1 MKFFPTKGTNWIV
14 AMAILAI
21 PGALMTGCSKDNNTE
36 INQPKAEGITFAV
49 SGIKIEKSGDIKT
62 KGSVSKMATAPKVY
76 SFDDVD
82 MAVSTDNTVPVRT
95 TSVASSKRGNNLV
108 AAAEDENETID
119 PNVKYVVYIFDGSTF
134 IKSKELSVG
143 GNENIETTGLQTNK
157 DYTWVALSYRDA
169 VEKPGLTAADVALP
183 ANKDVLRAMG
193 TLNLSQSQSVNILF
207 DHVYSRI
214 GIELNTI
221 GVFGEINNTPTITI
235 PKGLN
240 LASGTLNLLSGVL
253 TPSQSTTDINVL
265 NLVDIDPNFKDRKIA
280 YIYTAPIAQNQ
291 TFTVNVKNVGITHVD
306 AVGGQ
311 VNRTYY
317 TSTAGGNFTFTAP
330 TEAGKSYHIKLD
342 VVESPLVTG
351 TGAAA
356 VKWARSNLFYR
367 GANGGDRNYAFY
379 ANNAQTS
386 RADGYFSY
394 LGTVPLTFATPQN
407 QQDPCALV
415 YPVGLWKQPNKNQ
428 LNYLTGTAENALNSV
443 LTPLDQ
449 VTNPALSLSQIVQL
463 LLSGL
468 GNTLDNLGLSTPNTN
483 ATAIP
488 TGTAQKFAQY
498 KLATAQSANAFGS
511 TTSASNNLRFYFNG
525 QITNLGVLTNI
536 GNGTGL
542 AGIDFNNLGVD
553 LIGNPLI
560 TTDLKLVDTY
570 DRQAAFW
577 TNEPKTS
584 ILSGTIATGT
594 WGYLGVT
601 RNNYSLIGLGSITST
616 YTVGQKTGE
625 ATNIDALGLGLLATS
640 FKNVRCVRAN

>member
-1 MKFFPTKGTNWIV
+1 MTKFFPTKGTNWIV

-36 INQPKAEGITFAV
+36 INQPKADGISFAV

-62 KGSVSKMATAPKVY
+62 KGSVSKTTTSAKVY

-82 MAVSTDNTVPVRT
+82 MVVSTDNTIPVRK
-95 TSVASSKRGNNLV
+95 TSVASTLRGNGLT
-108 AAAEDENETID
+108 AAAADENETID
-119 PNVKYVVYIFDGSTF
+119 PGVKYVVYIFDGSTF

-143 GNENIETTGLQTNK
+143 GTETIETTGLETNK

-221 GVFGEINNTPTITI
+221 GVFGAINNTPTITI

-240 LASGTLNLLSGVL
+240 LASGTLNLLSGIL
-253 TPSQSTTDINVL
+253 TPSQSTTDISVL
-265 NLVDIDPNFKDRKIA
+265 NLEDIDPNYQDRKIA

-306 AVGGQ
+306 AVGGSTS
-311 VNRTYY
+311 RTFY
-317 TSTAGGNFTFTAP
+317 TSAAGGNFTFTTP
-330 TEAGKSYHIKLD
+330 TDAGKSYHIKLD

-351 TGAAA
+351 TGTAA

-379 ANNAQTS
+379 ANNTQTS

-394 LGTVPLTFATPQN
+394 LGTIPLTFATPQN

-415 YPVGLWKQPNKNQ
+415 YPAGLWKQPSKDQ

-443 LTPLDQ
+443 LGPLDQ
-449 VTNPALSLSQIVQL
+449 VTNPLLSLSQIVQL
-463 LLSGL
+463 LVSGL
-468 GNTLDNLGLSTPNTN
+468 GNTLNNLGLSTPNPN

-498 KLATAQSANAFGS
+498 NLATAQTTNAFGLAS
-511 TTSASNNLRFYFNG
+511 SASNNLRFYFNG

-542 AGIDFNNLGVD
+542 AGIDFNNLGVN

-584 ILSGTIATGT
+584 ILSGTITSGT

-601 RNNYSLIGLGSITST
+601 RNDYFLGNVSKT

-625 ATNIDALGLGLLATS
+625 VTNIDALGLGLLATS